1 MDMPR
6 SAFPPRPHPPRFFT
20 FDRLL
25 TTLLF
30 LAIAVAAFLMPAQGD
45 TWWQLRA
52 GQEMWRTGHILL
64 RDTFSHTMNGAFW
77 PNHEWLS
84 QVLFYGVYMA
94 GGLPVLTMV
103 SGTAVTVAW
112 WLVFRLTPGSTRA
125 RLLLTSFVIT
135 SASAM
140 WSPRPQ
146 VLSLLLLAL
155 TMMLLCRRR
164 YFWLPLVF
172 LLWANLH
179 GAVVMGMLLLGA
191 ALVATG
197 LENRKAF
204 PHLAFASVCCLLATF
219 ATPLG
224 LTFWT
229 EIPRSLAR
237 IRQLGI
243 QEWSPPR
250 LTGLSLI
257 PFWLIAVA
265 LVVLVV
271 ARTRAL
277 SRDVEA
283 CRRGYLTICACALTL
298 LPLAVTAQRNVP
310 PFLLLAVPAIA
321 ALRWRGEDPVSV
333 RSSDRP
339 RLNGAITAVAGVLA
353 CGTVGYA
360 YARPIDHLRW
370 TPLPEASLTALRACR
385 GNLYNRYDEGGYLIW
400 FAPDHKVF
408 LDGRQDPY
416 PVDLVKEQVRVE
428 TTGDFENVFQRH
440 DIHCAYLPA
449 DSLVSVRLLQAGWTP
464 LFRDAHW
471 AVLAEASGRSALRST
486 AYRNP
491 ALEPTSNRGFRSFT
505 AWHSTSRPRL
515 K

>member
-1 MDMPR
+1 MASLRANASGRLATVESCIVVSGMN
-6 SAFPPRPHPPRFFT
+6 AFFT

-25 TTLLF
+25 TTLVF
-30 LAIAVAAFLMPAQGD
+30 LAIGLAALLMPAQND

-52 GQEMWRTGHILL
+52 GQEMWLTRHVLL
-64 RDTFSHTMNGAFW
+64 QDTFSHTVYGAYW

-84 QVLFYGVYMA
+84 QVLLYRVYA
-94 GGLPVLTMV
+94 TGGLPFLTIV
-103 SGTAVTVAW
+103 AATAVIAAW
-112 WLVFRLTPGSTRA
+112 VLVWRLTPGSTRS
-125 RLLLTSFVIT
+125 RFLLTSLAIV
-135 SASAM
+135 SATTI

-155 TMMLLCRRR
+155 TITLLSVRR
-164 YFWLPLVF
+164 YFWLPAVF

-179 GAVVMGMLLLGA
+179 GAVVMGVLVLAA
-191 ALVATG
+191 ALMATL
-197 LENRKAF
+197 LEDRKAF
-204 PHLAFASVCCLLATF
+204 PRLAFASVCCLLATL

-229 EIPRSLAR
+229 EIPKSLAR

-243 QEWSPPR
+243 EEWAPPR
-250 LTGLSLI
+250 LTNLSLI

-265 LVVLVV
+265 LVGLMV

-277 SRDVEA
+277 SRDADA
-283 CRRGYLTICACALTL
+283 CRRGYLTICACALAL
-298 LPLAVTAQRNVP
+298 LPLAVTAERNVP
-310 PFLLLAVPAIA
+310 PFLMLAVPAVA
-321 ALRWRGEDPVSV
+321 ALSTSRSPGRNPTPAVS
-333 RSSDRP
+333 RQRP
-339 RLNGAITAVAGVLA
+339 RLNGAIAAVAGVLV
-353 CGTVGYA
+353 CGTVAYA
-360 YARPIDHLRW
+360 YAKPIDHMRW
-370 TPLPEASLTALRACR
+370 APLPEASLTALRACR

-428 TTGDFENVFQRH
+428 HTGDFESVFQRY

-449 DSLVSVRLLQAGWTP
+449 DSLVSMRLLQAGWTP

-471 AVLAEASGRSALRST
+471 AVLAD
-486 AYRNP
+486 
-491 ALEPTSNRGFRSFT
+491 
-505 AWHSTSRPRL
+505 
-515 K
+515 

>member
-1 MDMPR
+1 M
-6 SAFPPRPHPPRFFT
+6 AAAFFT

-30 LAIAVAAFLMPAQGD
+30 LAIALGALLMPAQGD

-52 GQEMWRTGHILL
+52 GQEMWLARRVLL
-64 RDTFSHTMNGAFW
+64 HDTFSHTMNGAFW

-84 QVLFYGVYMA
+84 QVVFYAVYAA
-94 GGLPVLTMV
+94 GGLPLLTIV
-103 SGTAVTVAW
+103 SATAVTAAW
-112 WLVFRLTPGSTRA
+112 WLVWRLTPGSTRFK
-125 RLLLTSFVIT
+125 LLLTLSGIA
-135 SASAM
+135 SASAL

-146 VLSLLLLAL
+146 VLSLVLLGV
-155 TMMLLCRRR
+155 TITLLCHHR
-164 YFWLPLVF
+164 YIWLPLVF

-179 GAVVMGMLLLGA
+179 GAVVMGLLLLAA
-191 ALVATG
+191 ALIATG

-204 PHLAFASVCCLLATF
+204 PSLAFASVCCLLATL

-224 LTFWT
+224 VTFWT
-229 EIPRSLAR
+229 EIPQSLAR

-243 QEWSPPR
+243 QEWAPPR
-250 LTGLSLI
+250 LTSLSLV
-257 PFWLIAVA
+257 PFWLSAVA
-265 LVVLVV
+265 LVGLMV

-283 CRRGYLTICACALTL
+283 CRRGYLTVCASALAL

-321 ALRWRGEDPVSV
+321 ALSWRGEDPVSV
-333 RSSDRP
+333 RTSHRP
-339 RLNGAITAVAGVLA
+339 RLNGAITAMAGVLV
-353 CGTVGYA
+353 CGTVAYA
-360 YARPIDHLRW
+360 YAKPIDHMRW
-370 TPLPEASLTALRACR
+370 APLPEASLTALRACR

-416 PVDLVKEQVRVE
+416 PVALVKAQVRVE
-428 TTGDFENVFQRH
+428 MTGDFENVFQRY
-440 DIHCAYLPA
+440 DIHCAYVPA
-449 DSLVSVRLLQAGWTP
+449 DSVVSVRLVRAGWVP

-471 AVLAEASGRSALRST
+471 AVLADASGRSAPRST

-491 ALEPTSNRGFRSFT
+491 ALEPTSDRGFRSFI
-505 AWHSTSRPRL
+505 AWRSTSPHRS

>member
-1 MDMPR
+1 MGQT
-6 SAFPPRPHPPRFFT
+6 FFT

-52 GQEMWRTGHILL
+52 GQEMWRTRDFLL
-64 RDTFSHTMNGAFW
+64 RDTFSHTVNGAPW

-84 QVLFYGVYMA
+84 QVLFYGAYAA
-94 GGLPVLTMV
+94 GGLPLVTIV
-103 SGTAVTVAW
+103 SGAAVTGAW
-112 WLVFRLTPGSTRA
+112 WLVWKLTPGSARA
-125 RLLLTSFVIT
+125 KLLLTSFVIA

-155 TMMLLCRRR
+155 MVVLLCRRR
-164 YFWLPLVF
+164 YLWLPFVF

-179 GAVVMGMLLLGA
+179 GAVVMGLLLLAA

-197 LENRKAF
+197 LENREA
-204 PHLAFASVCCLLATF
+204 LSGLVIASACCLLVTL

-224 LTFWT
+224 MTFWT
-229 EIPRSLAR
+229 EIARSLAR

-250 LTGLSLI
+250 LTSLSLI
-257 PFWLIAVA
+257 PFWLVVVA
-265 LVVLVV
+265 LVGLMVTR
-271 ARTRAL
+271 ARAL

-283 CRRGYLTICACALTL
+283 RRRGYLTVCACALTL
-298 LPLAVTAQRNVP
+298 LPLAVTAERNVP

-321 ALRWRGEDPVSV
+321 ALRWRGADPVLV
-333 RSSDRP
+333 RSRQRP
-339 RLNGAITAVAGVLA
+339 RLNAALTAVAGILA
-353 CGTVGYA
+353 CGTVAYA
-360 YARPIDHLRW
+360 YAKPIDHMRW
-370 TPLPEASLTALRACR
+370 APLPETSLTALRACP

-416 PVDLVKEQVRVE
+416 PVELVKEQVRVE
-428 TTGDFENVFQRH
+428 TTGDFESVFRRY
-440 DIHCAYLPA
+440 DIHCAYVAA
-449 DSLVSVRLLQAGWTP
+449 DSVVSARLLRAGWTV
-464 LFRDAHW
+464 LFRDPSW
-471 AVLAEASGRSALRST
+471 EVLADTGAQRRIVNGRLH
-486 AYRNP
+486 P
-491 ALEPTSNRGFRSFT
+491 
-505 AWHSTSRPRL
+505 
-515 K
+515 